1 MASVASPYG
10 FKAVNELGGLPYA
23 GSTRQFL
30 INPAGYNTNIFN
42 GSLVYVNASGY
53 LQIVTATGAD
63 GTTNAFPTGSGGS
76 AVLTGAIG
84 VFVGCSYVNAQGQ
97 VIYAQY
103 YPANTVAPS
112 GTAITAY
119 VIDDDRAVFQVQS
132 AGSVTQAALGA
143 NVFLN
148 AAQSTSTGST
158 TTGNSNTAVVAG
170 SSAVT
175 TTAAFRVI
183 GFVDM
188 QGFSTVGDAYTD
200 ILVKF
205 NPGYHSYSNAV
216 GL

>member
-1 MASVASPYG
+1 MASTATPYG

-30 INPAGYNTNIFN
+30 IDPAGYNTNIFN
-42 GSLVYVNASGY
+42 GSIVTINTNGYLNIVTTNGDPASG
-53 LQIVTATGAD
+53 A
-63 GTTNAFPTGSGGS
+63 AFPAGT
-76 AVLTGAIG
+76 IG

-97 VIYAQY
+97 VIFAQY
-103 YPANTVAPS
+103 YPANTVAPT

-143 NVFLN
+143 NVYLN
-148 AAQSTSTGST
+148 AVQSTSTGST

-170 SSAVT
+170 SSAIT
-175 TTAAFRVI
+175 TTAAFRVV
-183 GFVDM
+183 GFVNM

-216 GL
+216 GI